1 MALYDKWT
9 SPEGLKKIQQ
19 WVDEGLNGKQI
30 AEEKMLI
37 SYSALKKWKKENP
50 ELASI
55 LPRKG
60 LVAERKEYETDG
72 NRAKAYLY
80 EYKNRWQRQH
90 ERIENMNNARLEA
103 LEQATSITAHLDPVR
118 VQTSRT
124 GSKIERCV
132 LNAEEL
138 QERIKN
144 RIHMMKAEK
153 RCIKK
158 QIDKM
163 TEPLYQ
169 KILFNVFVEEKT
181 LMKASN
187 DVGIG
192 YPTLKE
198 HIRFAYM
205 EFEAVNPELFEQ
217 KETD

>member
-1 MALYDKWT
+1 MTLYDKWT
-9 SPEGLKKIQQ
+9 SPEGLKQIQE
-19 WVDEGLNGKQI
+19 WVDEGLNNQQI
-30 AEEKMLI
+30 TEKMDVGKRTLM
-37 SYSALKKWKKENP
+37 LWKKKSP
-50 ELASI
+50 ELDSI
-55 LPRKG
+55 LPKKRI
-60 LVAERKEYETDG
+60 VAERKEYETDG

-138 QERIKN
+138 QEKINN

-153 RCIKK
+153 GCIKK
-158 QIDKM
+158 QIDRIK
-163 TEPLYQ
+163 EPLYQ
-169 KILFNVFVEEKT
+169 SILFKVFVEEKP
-181 LMKASN
+181 LMKTS
-187 DVGIG
+187 DEVGIA
-192 YPTLKE
+192 YTTMKK